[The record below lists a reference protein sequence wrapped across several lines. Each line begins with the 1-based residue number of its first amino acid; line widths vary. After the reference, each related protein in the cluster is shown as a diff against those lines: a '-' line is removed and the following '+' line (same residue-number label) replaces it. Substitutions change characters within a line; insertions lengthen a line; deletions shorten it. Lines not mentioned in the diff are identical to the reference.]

1 MPGNALRNLYECAC
15 RQTVLCSGS
24 EPFLTASCR
33 SCDGLFTGLHADPLL
48 LERLAQMETEFGS
61 KSPTRDADG
70 NVKKKTEDAEDEDED
85 EPIEEDEDDYQD
97 DDDYYQV
104 RPQQAVALLHI
115 AYTRSILG

>member
-1 MPGNALRNLYECAC
+1 M
-15 RQTVLCSGS
+15 QWM
-24 EPFLTASCR
+24 
-33 SCDGLFTGLHADPLL
+33 CDLLAVHVDPLL

-70 NVKKKTEDAEDEDED
+70 NVKKKTEDGEDEDED

-104 RPQQAVALLHI
+104 WLQQAAVHPLHI
-115 AYTRSILG
+115 TPFMGDTGCCSCGT